1 ALFVAVTFTALL
13 VFANSA
19 DNDEVS
25 QVAPFLLAT
34 LALCVAPLFLA
45 REQDIFAPAPFH
57 GLQEA
62 SRLLPGLI
70 TLLAYGDSQLGLFQ
84 FLSSEARISLLR
96 SVCVMLSLA
105 QLGYLVGYFGTRGA
119 LVARWLPAL
128 SGRLWRPPRF
138 LLVLLLLSLIF
149 VVSYAQFQEQA
160 GGSLLDVTML
170 AEGKRVWRDDTSLSW
185 MLRGVW
191 LGFLPVILLGTVA
204 ITSNSRAYVVATL
217 VLYGIAALLIT
228 RLGQRGPAIQ
238 CLLILLMLFHYLR
251 RRVPLALCAAVFLV
265 VVAGTTLLGEYR
277 SGVTP
282 NQPLV
287 ERIASPT
294 ETMVSYEAERQHMTV
309 YATIMHF
316 FPDEKE
322 YLMGESWAAVLVAL
336 VPRWLWADKP
346 DFAPWRET
354 RIVYNLIALPAPTP
368 YPALLYANFSWP
380 GVFLGMFLYGFV
392 HRGLYEW
399 RKRSASDAN
408 TNLIYVLVL
417 TTFSPTAF
425 GFSTM
430 LQLAFPALVALY
442 FMMLPRSGPANPAT
456 PSPGAT
462 PQHA

>member
-1 ALFVAVTFTALL
+1 LFVVGTLVAVLL
-13 VFANSA
+13 FANTH
-19 DNDEVS
+19 NEEVS
-25 QVAPFLLAT
+25 QVAPFLLVT
-34 LALCVAPLFLA
+34 LALCVAPLFIA
-45 REQDIFAPAPFH
+45 RDHDIFAPAPFH

-62 SRLLPGLI
+62 SRLVPGLI
-70 TLLAYGDSQLGLFQ
+70 TLLAYGDSQLGPYQ
-84 FLSSEARISLLR
+84 FLSTEARVALLR
-96 SVCVMLSLA
+96 SVCAMLSLA
-105 QLGYLVGYFGTRGA
+105 QLGYLAGYLGTRGA
-119 LVARWLPAL
+119 TVARWLPTL
-128 SGRLWRPPRF
+128 SGRRWRPPRF
-138 LLVLLLLSLIF
+138 LLVLLLLALIF
-149 VVSYAQFQEQA
+149 LVSYAQFQEQA

-170 AEGKRVWRDDTSLSW
+170 AEGKRVWREDSTLSW
-185 MLRGVW
+185 MLRGIW

-204 ITSNSRAYVVATL
+204 ITSNSRAYIVATL
-217 VLYGIAALLIT
+217 VLYAIAALLIT

-238 CLLILLMLFHYLR
+238 CLLVLLMLFHYLR

-265 VVAGTTLLGEYR
+265 VVAGTTLLGQYR

-282 NQPLV
+282 NQPFV

-316 FPDEKE
+316 FPEERE

-336 VPRWLWADKP
+336 VPRWLWTDKP

-354 RIVYNLIALPAPTP
+354 RIVYNLIGLPAPTP

-380 GVFLGMFLYGFV
+380 GVFLGMFLYGCI
-392 HRGLYEW
+392 HRGLSEW
-399 RKRSASDAN
+399 RKRSAHDAN

-425 GFSTM
+425 GLSAM
-430 LQLAFPALVALY
+430 LQLALPALLALY
-442 FMMLPRSGPANPAT
+442 FMMLPRNDSVSRTAGNP
-456 PSPGAT
+456 SAT